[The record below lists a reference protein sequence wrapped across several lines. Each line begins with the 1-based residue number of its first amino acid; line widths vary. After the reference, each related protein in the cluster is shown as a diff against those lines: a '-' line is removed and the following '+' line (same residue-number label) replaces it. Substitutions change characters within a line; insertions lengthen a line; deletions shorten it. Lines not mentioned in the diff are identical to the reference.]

1 MVFSGQR
8 HFLLLP
14 PSKEEVM
21 LSGLSVSLLDYS
33 KSYEQAQGPSD
44 EILVA
49 KKYYFDGNLD
59 LGPDPEI
66 FLKDIY
72 IL

>member
-1 MVFSGQR
+1 
-8 HFLLLP
+8 
-14 PSKEEVM
+14 M

-72 IL
+72 ILWRSHILETLNTLKL